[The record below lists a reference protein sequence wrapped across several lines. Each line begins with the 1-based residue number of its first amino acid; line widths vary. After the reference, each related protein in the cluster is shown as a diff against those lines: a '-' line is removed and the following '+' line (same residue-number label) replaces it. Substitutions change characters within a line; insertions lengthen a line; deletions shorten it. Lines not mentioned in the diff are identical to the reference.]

1 MKRYV
6 TLLHMAKHQNTLTCI
21 FDPKS
26 LRISAYEI
34 HEWIH
39 NHLRTPEH
47 EVLMI
52 QIDGPRRQVFIK
64 LKQTDELHRIL
75 QATNGMQEY
84 NHSNS
89 EISQVC
95 TEMAGLGTERI

>member
-1 MKRYV
+1 
-6 TLLHMAKHQNTLTCI
+6 
-21 FDPKS
+21 
-26 LRISAYEI
+26 
-34 HEWIH
+34 
-39 NHLRTPEH
+39 
-47 EVLMI
+47 MI

-64 LKQTDELHRIL
+64 LKQTEELHRIL

-95 TEMAGLGTERI
+95 IEMAGLGTKRI